1 MNSVSKLRS
10 EGKRQGGFT
19 LIELMVTMVIIS
31 VSLLALGAFT
41 LAVLSSDNVARQ
53 RTVATH
59 IAEQELENWFQS
71 NTAPAQT
78 TAYPGVNGTDYQLQS
93 FDATPVS
100 GVYTATLNGPNYD
113 SEVRAITVYW
123 QLKGKQKSVTVT
135 HIQRA
140 Q

>member
-1 MNSVSKLRS
+1 
-10 EGKRQGGFT
+10 
-19 LIELMVTMVIIS
+19 MVALVIIS

-59 IAEQELENWFQS
+59 IAEQELEKWFAS
-71 NTAPAQT
+71 DAAPAQT
-78 TAYPGVNGTDYQLQS
+78 TTYTINNTKYQLQS

-100 GVYTATLNGPNYD
+100 GVYTSALTGANYD

-123 QLKGKQKSVTVT
+123 KTKGKQKSVTVT
-135 HIQRA
+135 HIQRV

>member
-1 MNSVSKLRS
+1 MNSVN
-10 EGKRQGGFT
+10 RQQGAVRQDGGFT
-19 LIELMVTMVIIS
+19 LIELMVALVIIS

-41 LAVLSSDNVARQ
+41 LAVLSSDNEARQ

-59 IAEQELENWFQS
+59 IAEQELEKWFAS
-71 NTAPAQT
+71 DTAPAQT
-78 TAYPGVNGTDYQLQS
+78 TTYTVNNTKYQLQS
-93 FDATPVS
+93 FDVTPVS
-100 GVYTATLNGPNYD
+100 GVYTSTLSGANYD

-123 QLKGKQKSVTVT
+123 KLKGKQKSVTVT